1 MITGVVIALLLL
13 GVLLLLLEILFVP
26 GTTIVGIG
34 GVVLLIIGIYLA
46 YAYLGSQAGHISLA
60 SCVAAVFLSLV
71 VLLKGQTWK
80 KMALDTNVEGKGVIE
95 VEKLV
100 AVGDEGKT
108 ITRLNPSG
116 KALFGEN
123 IIEVDASGEFVDA
136 ECKVEV
142 TKVEQNKIRVKTI

>member
-26 GTTIVGIG
+26 GTTIVGVG
-34 GVVLLIIGIYLA
+34 GMVLLIIGIYLA
-46 YAYLGSQAGHISLA
+46 YTYLGALAGHISLA
-60 SCVAAVFLSLV
+60 SCVAAIFLSLI

-80 KMALDTNVEGKGVIE
+80 KMALETNVEGKGVE
-95 VEKLV
+95 QVEKMV

-108 ITRLNPSG
+108 VTRLNPSG
-116 KALFGEN
+116 NALFGN
-123 IIEVDASGEFVDA
+123 KLIEVDASGQFVDA
-136 ECKVEV
+136 ESKIVV

>member
-34 GVVLLIIGIYLA
+34 GMVLLIIGIYLA
-46 YAYLGSQAGHISLA
+46 YTYLGSLAGHISLA
-60 SCVAAVFLSLV
+60 SSVAAIFLSLI

-80 KMALDTNVEGKGVIE
+80 KMALETNVEGKGVE
-95 VEKLV
+95 QVEKMV

-108 ITRLNPSG
+108 VTRLNPSG
-116 KALFGEN
+116 NALFGN
-123 IIEVDASGEFVDA
+123 KLIEVDASGEFVDA
-136 ECKVEV
+136 ESKIVV
-142 TKVEQNKIRVKTI
+142 IKVEQNKIRVKTI

>member
-34 GVVLLIIGIYLA
+34 GIVLLAIGIYLA
-46 YAYLGSQAGHISLA
+46 YAYLGTQAGHISLA
-60 SCVAAVFLSLV
+60 ACVAAVFLSLV

-80 KMALDTNVEGKGVIE
+80 KMALDTNVEGKGVVE

-123 IIEVDASGEFVDA
+123 IIEVDAAGEFVDA
-136 ECKVEV
+136 ESKIVV
-142 TKVEQNKIRVKTI
+142 TKVEQNKIRVKTL

>member
-34 GVVLLIIGIYLA
+34 GLILLAIGIYLA
-46 YAYLGSQAGHISLA
+46 YTYLGSLAGHISLA
-60 SCVAAVFLSLV
+60 SCVAAVFLSLI

-80 KMALDTNVEGKGVIE
+80 KMALETNVEGKGVE
-95 VEKLV
+95 QVEKMV

-108 ITRLNPSG
+108 VTRLNPSG
-116 KALFGEN
+116 NALFGDKL
-123 IIEVDASGEFVDA
+123 IEVDASGEFVDA
-136 ECKVEV
+136 ESKIVV
-142 TKVEQNKIRVKTI
+142 TKVEQNKIRVKTV

>member
-34 GVVLLIIGIYLA
+34 GIVLLAIGIYLA
-46 YAYLGSQAGHISLA
+46 YAYLGTAAGHISLA
-60 SCVAAVFLSLV
+60 SCLLAVFLSLI

-80 KMALDTNVEGKGVIE
+80 KMALDANVQGKSVEE
-95 VEKLV
+95 VENMV
-100 AVGDEGKT
+100 SVGDEG
-108 ITRLNPSG
+108 ITVSRLNPSG

-123 IIEVDASGEFVDA
+123 IIEVDAAGEFVDA
-136 ECKVEV
+136 ESKIFV
-142 TKVEQNKIRVKTI
+142 TKVEQNKIRVKTL